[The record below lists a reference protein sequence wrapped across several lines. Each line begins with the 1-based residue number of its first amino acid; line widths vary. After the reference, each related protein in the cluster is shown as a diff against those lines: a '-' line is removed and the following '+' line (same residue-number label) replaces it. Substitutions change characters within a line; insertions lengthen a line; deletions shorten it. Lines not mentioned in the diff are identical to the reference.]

1 MLANGDERPFDRET
15 SVDIRHDVRTVALLA
30 VAAGYLIGTALPA
43 LAQDVAKSPEKWR
56 PKDGAYTV
64 PAEHPADEPP
74 CEVMP
79 DFHIEFRKKFIN
91 AGEAF
96 GCKIRKITDVSK
108 DALHL
113 DLDCDEDGS
122 GGDPNDI
129 RWQKEIM
136 TLRRIDE
143 NSFVMHMTKKGKFS
157 WPEWRL
163 RYWPAPK
170 AC

>member
-1 MLANGDERPFDRET
+1 M
-15 SVDIRHDVRTVALLA
+15 DIRYSGHKVALFA
-30 VAAGYLIGTALPA
+30 VAAGYLIGAALPA
-43 LAQDVAKSPEKWR
+43 LAEDVTKSPAKWR
-56 PKDGAYTV
+56 PKDGDYIV

-74 CEVMP
+74 CNVEP
-79 DFHIEFRKKFIN
+79 DFYIHKKWIV

-96 GCKIRKITDVSK
+96 SCKVKKVTDVSK
-108 DALHL
+108 DTIHL

-122 GGDPNDI
+122 GGDPKDVH
-129 RWQKEIM
+129 WQREIM

-163 RYWPAPK
+163 SYCGKAP
-170 AC
+170 